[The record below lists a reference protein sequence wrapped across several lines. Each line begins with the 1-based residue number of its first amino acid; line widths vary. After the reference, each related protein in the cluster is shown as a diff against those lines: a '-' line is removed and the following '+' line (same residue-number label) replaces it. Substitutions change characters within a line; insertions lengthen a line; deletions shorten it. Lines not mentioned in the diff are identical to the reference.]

1 MKEKK
6 ETNKNPKQS
15 PHILIAPISLAL
27 RRVLVNFHPRPNLGF
42 WEPLP
47 LTPVKPE
54 PEPGGAAQ
62 PMMQDVGPTPMPASQ
77 DAAACCTECAGHDST
92 WLPL

>member
-6 ETNKNPKQS
+6 QTNKNPKQS

-27 RRVLVNFHPRPNLGF
+27 RRVLVNFHP
-42 WEPLP
+42 LP
-47 LTPVKPE
+47 LTPITAE
-54 PEPGGAAQ
+54 PGPGGAAQ

-77 DAAACCTECAGHDST
+77 DAAACCTECAGQDST
-92 WLPL
+92 WMPL